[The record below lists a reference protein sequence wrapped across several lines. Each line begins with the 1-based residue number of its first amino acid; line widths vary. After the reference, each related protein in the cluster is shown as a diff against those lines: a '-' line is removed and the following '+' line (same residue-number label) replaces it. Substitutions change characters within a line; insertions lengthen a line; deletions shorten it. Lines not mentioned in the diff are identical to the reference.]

1 MNRVIRHR
9 QFPFLRIIVWTGF
22 VKAREWNRTS
32 NFAACYWTKKIAFGG
47 VSKFR
52 RCVDGKGK
60 GGRVRRGRNYGLG
73 EERERGLKSWIGQVR
88 VELALTVKPCCVY
101 LLELMNRWFITT
113 GENWTVQMHDRR
125 RTSLDSYTRI
135 RRIDPRITFFE
146 INLMN
151 SKNENFWIEYYFFSL
166 SLFEKK
172 YKLQK
177 FNDDEFSGG
186 IFISRNG
193 NISIFRE

>member
-1 MNRVIRHR
+1 MESHEQLCRVLLDEENR
-9 QFPFLRIIVWTGF
+9 FWGGF
-22 VKAREWNRTS
+22 E
-32 NFAACYWTKKIAFGG
+32 
-47 VSKFR
+47 VSKMCR
-52 RCVDGKGK
+52 WKGK
-60 GGRVRRGRNYGLG
+60 GRTSEKREELRTWRR
-73 EERERGLKSWIGQVR
+73 ERERGLKSWIGQVR

-101 LLELMNRWFITT
+101 LLELMNRWFIIT